1 MTTSSLPG
9 TTPNPMSTLLING
22 RIFQSGAGP
31 DNDAVFHSAMVVRDG
46 VVQHVGSES
55 DADIVAARTSAVVHD
70 LGGRTVLPGFVD
82 GHVHLLTLGYSL
94 NKVPLEGCRS
104 LEDIRSVIKTY
115 ATAHPDVRRILC
127 RNWMFSM
134 TPGEVT
140 AAMIDDLDPRPI
152 YIESKDLHAT
162 WCNTAALKDLG
173 LWDDLD
179 RVVKGGTIHREAVT
193 KQASGLL
200 SEAVVFDLVWPH
212 LSRVATLQ
220 ERTDAVAAAVQV
232 YTEQGYTG
240 VVDMALQEE
249 DLEAIINYIATC
261 PNQRPPTRISGYWL
275 IKPRATEAEHLAQV
289 DRAIELAK
297 MHNGA
302 TGRGGELVPSLRV
315 VGIKVVCDGIVDA
328 CTAALTEPY
337 GDSAR
342 TAADAIWSPEMVTPV
357 VQRATEGGLQVALHA
372 IGDKAITMAVD
383 TIAKFSGQKA
393 LRPRIEHLELS
404 SAEDAKRLGEL
415 GITASIQPVHADPAI
430 LRAWPRL
437 IGEHRCGR
445 AFAYREFHDAGAP
458 IAIGTD
464 APTAPRDPL
473 ANAYIATTRRSA
485 REPDAADLSAVN
497 PHFALTLCQ
506 AVTAATRGAA
516 YSVFADGETGSLAAG
531 KAADFTVVNME
542 WEPSKLLS
550 AVIEETWYAGQQVY
564 QKQR

>member
-1 MTTSSLPG
+1 
-9 TTPNPMSTLLING
+9 MSTVFVNG

-31 DNDAVFHSAMVVRDG
+31 NDDAVFHSAMVVKDG

-55 DADIVAARTSAVVHD
+55 DADIAAAKDGATVHD

-94 NKVPLEGCRS
+94 NKVPLEGCKNF
-104 LEDIRSVIKTY
+104 EDIRNVIKTY
-115 ATAHPDVRRILC
+115 AAAHPEVPRIMC

-140 AAMIDDLDPRPI
+140 SAMIDDLDPRPI

-173 LWDDLD
+173 IWDDLE
-179 RVVKGGTIHREAVT
+179 RSVNGGKIHRDAVT
-193 KQASGLL
+193 KRATGML
-200 SEAVVFDLVWPH
+200 SEAAVFDLVWPY
-212 LSRVATLQ
+212 LSNVATLQ
-220 ERTDAVAAAVQV
+220 ERTDAVEAAVNV

-249 DLEAIINYIATC
+249 SLEAMVNYIATR
-261 PNQRPPTRISGYWL
+261 PNKQPPIRISAYWL
-275 IKPRATEAEHLAQV
+275 IKPRPTEEEHLAQV

-297 MHNGA
+297 IHNGA
-302 TGRGGELVPSLRV
+302 TGRNGELVPSLRV

-342 TAADAIWSPEMVTPV
+342 KPTDSIWSPEQVVPV
-357 VQRATEGGLQVALHA
+357 VKRATEAGLQVALHA

-383 TIAKFSGQKA
+383 AIAMFPGQKT

-404 SAEDAKRLGEL
+404 SAEDAKRLGQL

-445 AFAYREFHDAGAP
+445 AFAYREFHDSGAP

-464 APTAPRDPL
+464 APTAPREPL
-473 ANAYIATTRRSA
+473 ANAYIATTRKSA
-485 REPDAADLSAVN
+485 REPNAADLGAVN

-516 YSVFADGETGSLAAG
+516 YSVFADGDTGSLVPG
-531 KAADFTVVNME
+531 KAADFAVVDME
-542 WEPSKLLS
+542 WDSSKLLG
-550 AVIEETWYAGQQVY
+550 AVIEETWYSGKQVF
-564 QKQR
+564 KKE

>member
-1 MTTSSLPG
+1 
-9 TTPNPMSTLLING
+9 MSTLFVNG

-31 DNDAVFHSAMVVRDG
+31 DDDAVFHTAMVVRDG
-46 VVQHVGSES
+46 VVELVGSES
-55 DADIVAARTSAVVHD
+55 DADIVAAKTSATVHD
-70 LGGRTVLPGFVD
+70 LGGRTVLPGFID

-94 NKVPLEGCRS
+94 NKVPLEGCHN

-115 ATAHPDVRRILC
+115 AAAHPELTRILC

-162 WCNTAALKDLG
+162 WCNTAGIKDLG

-179 RVVKGGTIHREAVT
+179 RVINGGTIHRDAVT
-193 KQASGLL
+193 KQATGLL

-212 LSRVATLQ
+212 LSKVATLQ
-220 ERTDAVAAAVQV
+220 ERTDAVEAAVNV
-232 YTEQGYTG
+232 YTDQGYTG

-249 DLEAIINYIATC
+249 ELEALVNYIETR
-261 PNQRPPTRISGYWL
+261 PNKRPPIRISGYWL
-275 IKPRATEAEHLAQV
+275 IKPRPTEAEHLKQV

-297 MHNGA
+297 IYDGA
-302 TGRGGELVPSLRV
+302 TGRHGELVPSLRV
-315 VGIKVVCDGIVDA
+315 VGVKVVCDGIVDA

-342 TAADAIWSPEMVTPV
+342 TATDAIWSPEMVTPV

-383 TIAKFSGQKA
+383 TIAKFPGQKT

-445 AFAYREFHDAGAP
+445 AFAYREFQDAGAP

-516 YSVFADGETGSLAAG
+516 YSVFAEGETGSLVPG
-531 KAADFTVVNME
+531 KTADFAVVSME
-542 WEPSKLLS
+542 WDTSKLLS
-550 AVIEETWYAGQQVY
+550 AVIEETWYAGKQVY
-564 QKQR
+564 QKQ

>member
-1 MTTSSLPG
+1 
-9 TTPNPMSTLLING
+9 MSTVFVNG

-31 DNDAVFHSAMVVRDG
+31 NDDAVFHSAMVVKDG

-55 DADIVAARTSAVVHD
+55 DADIAAAKDGATVHD
-70 LGGRTVLPGFVD
+70 LGGRTILPGFVD

-94 NKVPLEGCRS
+94 NKVPLEGCHNF
-104 LEDIRSVIKTY
+104 EDIRNVIKTY
-115 ATAHPDVRRILC
+115 AAAHPEVKRILC

-173 LWDDLD
+173 IWDNLD
-179 RVVKGGTIHREAVT
+179 RVVNGGTIHRDAVT

-200 SEAVVFDLVWPH
+200 SEAAVFDLVWPY
-212 LSRVATLQ
+212 LSNVATLQ
-220 ERTDAVAAAVQV
+220 ERTDALEAAVNV

-240 VVDMALQEE
+240 VIDMALQEE
-249 DLEAIINYIATC
+249 SLEAMINYIETR
-261 PNQRPPTRISGYWL
+261 PNKRPPIRISCYWL
-275 IKPRATEAEHLAQV
+275 IKPRATEEERIAQV
-289 DRAIELAK
+289 DRAIELSK
-297 MHNGA
+297 IHSG
-302 TGRGGELVPSLRV
+302 TVGRNGELVPSLRV

-342 TAADAIWSPEMVTPV
+342 TAADLIWQPEMVAPV
-357 VQRATEGGLQVALHA
+357 VKRATEGGLQVALHA
-372 IGDKAITMAVD
+372 IGDRAVTMAVD
-383 TIAKFSGQKA
+383 TIAMFPGQKT

-404 SAEDAKRLGEL
+404 SPEDAKRLGQF

-445 AFAYREFHDAGAP
+445 AFAYREFQDSGAP

-464 APTAPRDPL
+464 APTAPREPL

-485 REPDAADLSAVN
+485 REPNTADLSAVN

-516 YSVFADGETGSLAAG
+516 YSVFADGETGSLLPG
-531 KAADFTVVNME
+531 KTADFAVVNME
-542 WEPSKLLS
+542 WDTSKLLG
-550 AVIEETWYAGQQVY
+550 AVIEETWYSGKQVF
-564 QKQR
+564 KKE